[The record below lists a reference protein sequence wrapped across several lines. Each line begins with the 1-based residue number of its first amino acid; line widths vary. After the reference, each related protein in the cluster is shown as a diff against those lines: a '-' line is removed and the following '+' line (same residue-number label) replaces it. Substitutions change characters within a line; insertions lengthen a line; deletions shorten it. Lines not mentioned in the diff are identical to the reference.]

1 MSEAFARL
9 LERHAEI
16 MGIEDIND
24 PKVVAAAQEEIDQI
38 QEQMY
43 GAEKENKA
51 IMTLTPAMAEDIH
64 LTAREE
70 ARHGK

>member
-43 GAEKENKA
+43 EAEKENKA

-70 ARHGK
+70 ASHGI